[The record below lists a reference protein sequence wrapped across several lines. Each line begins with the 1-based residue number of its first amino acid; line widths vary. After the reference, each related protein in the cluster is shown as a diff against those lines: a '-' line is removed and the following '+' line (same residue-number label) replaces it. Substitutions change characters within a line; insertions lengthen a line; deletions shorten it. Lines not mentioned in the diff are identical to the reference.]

1 MSALMEIIIKAID
14 KSSDVAKKVES
25 NLKGMGDKASKAL
38 DKASQSGDK
47 FTESLKK
54 TGTNG
59 ISAYA
64 QLTAK
69 QQAYLT
75 GLSKGQQLTDRLGIS
90 GTKAG
95 NLLSTGIDKANS
107 AITRVKTGVDTLKQ
121 KIESTTV
128 GSKLIAGFDSLSI
141 KASSVGSKIST
152 ALGKG
157 LDTAKTKVENLTN
170 SMGEL
175 GTAITS
181 AFGALGMGS
190 IYDATIGLGMVREQM
205 TTLMS
210 ATMGS
215 GAAAKSF
222 VSYLDQMTNNSL
234 VSLNDL
240 GNAMSKIKMSTGMT
254 NDQLKLISPTV
265 NDIGQRAL
273 LMGKSTGEAQ
283 ELMVASFRGLNG
295 EFDMLKANFGI
306 TKQSL
311 TDAGWSGA
319 ATDVEGYNAALE
331 KVLAKGGSMD
341 GMLQSTTGQIQLVK
355 KGFSTA
361 GRQIGE
367 AFLPAIKVI
376 LSFMVSL
383 KQTNP
388 LVFKLMIVGAA
399 LVSGFALLLPVMAS
413 IIGSFKSFLIF
424 VGLVEGAEN
433 ATTLAT
439 VRSTIATKAGA
450 VADKAAAAGKA
461 IFAAAQTVYNFAVGE
476 GSIATKAAAVAQWLL
491 NAAMDANPIM
501 IVVIAIVALV
511 AILAYLYQNN
521 ETVRNAINAL
531 WNGLKVLGGYIAG
544 GLMAAWN
551 AISGVLSA
559 VGAFIVG
566 TFISAWNSLKSALSP
581 ITEALGKLWTAISKV
596 FSSFAGGKAAQAN
609 TTFNQISGA
618 VKDLLGVIQQLV
630 GIIASALMPV
640 FQTLY
645 GILVQVGTFVGGFFS
660 AVWTTISGVLSSVI
674 GFIASFINVL
684 TGLISGTM
692 TFSEAMSAI
701 WGLLV
706 GLIRGILNSILAGI
720 GQWSIQLLQKGIS
733 AAMGFVTG
741 VISWLTSL
749 PGRAWALLWS
759 VIVYVGNWERA
770 MYAKAVQAGSQFITG
785 VIRFISTLPARMWA
799 YLMYTLQRIQNF
811 ANSARERARQAASN
825 MVSSFASYLSSL
837 PGKMAQW
844 GKNAINSFINSIIN
858 SIPGLRSALDMVSS
872 LFPHSP
878 PKEGPLSTIKPEN
891 IYSWGS
897 TLGDALTN
905 GVNDS
910 TSSLFSGINTAIDAK
925 VDVTTKMPDVSE
937 NMGNTQVLTEQTT
950 KAIDAANMTKNG
962 VTTAYNSMGTT
973 VTSSLT
979 SMVNNDKSAWLKIKG
994 NTNSQLNSIKN
1005 STKQVTGQMISAWDT
1020 MKNGIVNSAEKI
1032 RSQSSGKIS
1041 NLSVNIRT
1049 FYDRLTH
1056 PTKWFAGPGPTH
1068 RRVMFSTNFA
1078 GPARSSK
1085 ELLDSFLINESP
1097 CTNCYAGGWSSSTP
1111 NNNKIRDELYNY
1123 HVTMPDLS
1131 GLKVGDFSNTTNP
1144 LLGNMKLFEAVAEK
1158 LIAPTSYDFYYNG
1171 RYGNLEALQR
1181 GRFNCWDGAEIM
1193 VGLANAMGIPAHMI
1207 HGRWGNIG
1215 HMAAMVGGKIF
1226 DTTQRQN
1233 RGVWRGSPGVS
1244 FAGPGPVGYTR
1255 DENSENKDSVV
1266 ISGEFTI
1273 VHDLKNVP
1281 SGLDESL
1288 IAELINKAADDEN
1301 FFKKLLNNRNFLNAL
1316 VKNLKI
1322 RDNRINR
1329 GGAIA

>member
-14 KSSDVAKKVES
+14 KSSDVAKKVEN

-38 DKASQSGDK
+38 DKASQSGDR
-47 FTESLKK
+47 FTGAVVKVGQS
-54 TGTNG
+54 G

-64 QLTAK
+64 QLSQK
-69 QQAYLT
+69 QQKYIN
-75 GLSKGQQLTDRLGIS
+75 GLNKTQGMLDRMGLS
-90 GTKAG
+90 GTKMG
-95 NLLSTGIDKANS
+95 NAVLRGYDLIFNGAN
-107 AITRVKTGVDTLKQ
+107 RVRSSVESLKQ

-128 GSKLIAGFDSLSI
+128 GSKLITGFNSVSTTV
-141 KASSVGSKIST
+141 SNVGSKIKT
-152 ALGKG
+152 AIGTG
-157 LDTAKTKVENLTN
+157 LDSAKTKVQNLNN

-175 GTAITS
+175 GTAVTS

-240 GNAMSKIKMSTGMT
+240 GNAMSKIKMSTGLT
-254 NDQLKLISPTV
+254 NDQLKLIAPTV

-283 ELMVASFRGLNG
+283 DLMVASFRGLNG
-295 EFDMLKANFGI
+295 EFDMLKTNFGI

-311 TDAGWSGA
+311 VDAGWSGA
-319 ATDVEGYNAALE
+319 ATDVEGYNAALQ

-399 LVSGFALLLPVMAS
+399 LISAFALLLPVMAS

-424 VGLVEGAEN
+424 LGLVEGGEN

-439 VRSTIATKAGA
+439 IRDTIAKKASA
-450 VADKAAAAGKA
+450 VA
-461 IFAAAQTVYNFAVGE
+461 
-476 GSIATKAAAVAQWLL
+476 SKAAAVANGVLTAANTAYTFATSGSVGATVASTASRIAHGVASGAAAVATGVLTAAQWLL
-491 NAAMDANPIM
+491 NAALNANPIG
-501 IVVIAIVALV
+501 IVIIAIVALV
-511 AILAYLYQNN
+511 AILAVLYNKN

-531 WNGLKVLGGYIAG
+531 WNGLKVLGGYIVS

-551 AISGVLSA
+551 AVGGALSWIWGILVK
-559 VGAFIVG
+559 VGSFIAG
-566 TFISAWNSLKSALSP
+566 TFIAAWVSIRDALSP
-581 ITEALGKLWTAISKV
+581 ITSALGNLWTALNMVWSA
-596 FSSFAGGKAAQAN
+596 FSGGQAAQAN
-609 TTFNQISGA
+609 STFNQIGNVINVLWA
-618 VKDLLGVIQQLV
+618 VIS
-630 GIIASALMPV
+630 SALLPV

-645 GILVQVGTFVGGFFS
+645 GVLVQVATFIGGFFS
-660 AVWTTISGVLSSVI
+660 AVWTTLSGSIMAVINYISLFINSLAQLLSGQITFSQFATQIWNGFKTMLLSILMSVI
-674 GFIASFINVL
+674 LG
-684 TGLISGTM
+684 
-692 TFSEAMSAI
+692 
-701 WGLLV
+701 V
-706 GLIRGILNSILAGI
+706 GSWAA
-720 GQWSIQLLQKGIS
+720 QLLTKGKN
-733 AAMGFVTG
+733 AAVGFVTG
-741 VISWLTSL
+741 IISYIASL
-749 PGRAWALLWS
+749 PGR
-759 VIVYVGNWERA
+759 V
-770 MYAKAVQAGSQFITG
+770 
-785 VIRFISTLPARMWA
+785 WA

-811 ANSARERARQAASN
+811 ANSARERARSAASQ
-825 MVSSFASYLSSL
+825 MVSAFASYLSSL
-837 PGKMAQW
+837 PGKMYTW
-844 GKNAINSFINSIIN
+844 GKNAINSFINAVIN
-858 SIPGLRSALDMVSS
+858 SIPGLRSALNMVSS

-897 TLGDALTN
+897 TLGDALTS

-910 TSSLFSGINTAIDAK
+910 TGSLFSGIKTAIDTK

-994 NTNSQLNSIKN
+994 NTDSQLNSIKN

-1123 HVTMPDLS
+1123 NVTMPDLN

-1144 LLGNMKLFEAVAEK
+1144 LLGNMRLFEAVAEK

-1273 VHDLKNVP
+1273 VHDLKNIP

-1288 IAELINKAADDEN
+1288 IAELINNAADDEN

>member
-25 NLKGMGDKASKAL
+25 NLKGMGDKASRAL

-47 FTESLKK
+47 FTESLQKV
-54 TGTNG
+54 GNNG
-59 ISAYA
+59 MSAYA

-141 KASSVGSKIST
+141 KASAVGSKIST

-205 TTLMS
+205 TTLMT

-283 ELMVASFRGLNG
+283 DLMVASFRGLNG

-311 TDAGWSGA
+311 LDAGWSGA
-319 ATDVEGYNAALE
+319 STDVEGYNAALQ
-331 KVLAKGGSMD
+331 KVLAKGGSME

-367 AFLPAIKVI
+367 AFLPAIKAI
-376 LSFMVSL
+376 LSFMVAL
-383 KQTNP
+383 KKTHP

-399 LVSGFALLLPVMAS
+399 LISGFALLLPVMAS
-413 IIGSFKSFLIF
+413 IIGSFKAFLIF
-424 VGLVEGAEN
+424 LGLVEGAEN
-433 ATTLAT
+433 ATTIAT
-439 VRSTIATKAGA
+439 IRKTIATKANA
-450 VADKAAAAGKA
+450 V
-461 IFAAAQTVYNFAVGE
+461 V
-476 GSIATKAAAVAQWLL
+476 SKAAAVANGVLTAANTAYTFATNSSVGATVASTASRIAHGVASGAAAAATGVLTAAQWLL
-491 NAAMDANPIM
+491 NAALNANPIG
-501 IVVIAIVALV
+501 IVIIAIVALV
-511 AILAYLYQNN
+511 AVLAYLYNKN
-521 ETVRNAINAL
+521 ETIRNAINAL
-531 WNGLKVLGGYIAG
+531 WNGLKVLGGYIVS

-551 AISGVLSA
+551 AVGGALSWIWGIF
-559 VGAFIVG
+559 VKLGSFIVG
-566 TFISAWNSLKSALSP
+566 TFIAAWVSIRDALSP
-581 ITEALGKLWTAISKV
+581 ITSALGNLWTALSMV
-596 FSSFAGGKAAQAN
+596 WSAFSGGQAAQAN
-609 TTFNQISGA
+609 STFNQIGNVITALWA
-618 VKDLLGVIQQLV
+618 VIS
-630 GIIASALMPV
+630 SALLPV
-640 FQTLY
+640 FQNLY
-645 GILVQVGTFVGGFFS
+645 GVLVQVANFIGGFFS
-660 AVWTTISGVLSSVI
+660 AVWTTIGGSIRAVINYIVL
-674 GFIASFINVL
+674 FINAL
-684 TGLISGTM
+684 AQLLSGQI
-692 TFSEAMSAI
+692 TFSQFASLIWNGFKSMLLTILMSIILGVGSWAAQ
-701 WGLLV
+701 LLV
-706 GLIRGILNSILAGI
+706 
-720 GQWSIQLLQKGIS
+720 KGKN
-733 AAMGFVTG
+733 AALGFVNG
-741 VISWLTSL
+741 IISYVTSL
-749 PGRAWALLWS
+749 PGK
-759 VIVYVGNWERA
+759 V
-770 MYAKAVQAGSQFITG
+770 
-785 VIRFISTLPARMWA
+785 WA
-799 YLMYTLQRIQNF
+799 YLLSTLSRITRF
-811 ANSARERARQAASN
+811 AGSAANYARSAGSRI
-825 MVSSFASYLSSL
+825 VS
-837 PGKMAQW
+837 
-844 GKNAINSFINSIIN
+844 
-858 SIPGLRSALDMVSS
+858 GLRTAVSQAPGVVYNELSGIVGRMLSIGGQLYNTARNLGANIVNNLKKGLGIASPGHMYWAMVGELNRLDMV
-872 LFPHSP
+872 LD
-878 PKEGPLSTIKPEN
+878 EN
-891 IYSWGS
+891 KSILGDKAA
-897 TLGDALTN
+897 TLGDAIQSRFGSPSLDVKANLT
-905 GVNDS
+905 
-910 TSSLFSGINTAIDAK
+910 AK
-925 VDVTTKMPDVSE
+925 IPDVSE
-937 NMGNTQVLTEQTT
+937 NMGNTQVLTEQAT

-973 VTSSLT
+973 VTNSLT

-994 NTNSQLNSIKN
+994 NTDSQLKSIRN

-1056 PTKWFAGPGPTH
+1056 PTKWFAGPGPIH

-1097 CTNCYAGGWSSSTP
+1097 CTNCYAGGWSYSTP

-1123 HVTMPDLS
+1123 NVTMPDIS
-1131 GLKVGDFSNTTNP
+1131 GLKVEDFSNTTNP
-1144 LLGNMKLFEAVAEK
+1144 LRGNMKLFEAVAEK
-1158 LIAPTSYDFYYNG
+1158 LIAPTSYEFYYNG
-1171 RYGNLEALQR
+1171 RYGNLEALKR

-1281 SGLDESL
+1281 SGLDEAL

-1316 VKNLKI
+1316 VKNLRI
-1322 RDNRINR
+1322 RDNRISR